1 MEHPTSRPAPVQAW
15 HDFAQNP
22 DPEVLQAM
30 LAPDVVFQSPA
41 VHRPQDGP
49 RITFAYLW
57 AAVQVLGPTLR
68 YGEEWY
74 SDSSAVLEFT
84 ATLGSDDGEGMS
96 ARDVQGIDM
105 IRWNEQGLI
114 TEFTVMARPLRGLE
128 ALIAEMATALEML
141 AQQAGADS

>member
-1 MEHPTSRPAPVQAW
+1 MTHHETTDQPAPVRAW
-15 HDFAQNP
+15 HAFAADP
-22 DPEVLQAM
+22 DPAALQAM
-30 LAPDVVFQSPA
+30 LAPDVVFRSPA

-49 RITFAYLW
+49 RITYAYLW

-68 YGEEWY
+68 YQEEWY

-84 ATLGSDDGEGMS
+84 ATLGEGED

-128 ALIAEMATALEML
+128 ALIAQMAQALEML
-141 AQQAGADS
+141 AQQAGERS